1 MTTRLDLRMT
11 LRRHLSDTGT
21 HPLWDEPFLN
31 DAITEAIRR
40 YSIPL
45 PRQAVAAIP
54 VTAGDREI
62 EVPEDV
68 NAMRIVHAFGDHGT
82 PWRRR
87 EQNET
92 PPVPGGVSTG
102 YPTGSS
108 IWRAWGTTIILG
120 MPAPRTGLWRIEHR
134 ANRIEPG
141 DDLSDLDV
149 QPGDE
154 DIILSLAIATALHRR
169 AVDEGKRYTGRSG
182 VHPLAAAA
190 RTAQGDADHLLWHRL
205 RHVRTGTLTNRLA

>member
-1 MTTRLDLRMT
+1 MT

-40 YSIPL
+40 YSILL

-68 NAMRIVHAFGDHGT
+68 NAMRVVHVFDDRGVS
-82 PWRRR
+82 WQRW
-87 EQNET
+87 EQGAAP
-92 PPVPGGVSTG
+92 PPVPDSASTG
-102 YPTGSS
+102 AS

-120 MPAPRTGLWRIEHR
+120 TPAPRTGLWRIEHR

-141 DDLSDLDV
+141 DDLSDLDI

>member
-1 MTTRLDLRMT
+1 MTTRLQLRMT

-40 YSIPL
+40 YSIPV

-54 VTAGDREI
+54 VVTGDREL
-62 EVPEDV
+62 EMPENV
-68 NAMRIVHAFGDHGT
+68 NAMRVVHVFDDRGV
-82 PWRRR
+82 PWRRW
-87 EQNET
+87 EQNAEP
-92 PPVPGGVSTG
+92 PPVPIG
-102 YPTGSS
+102 YPAGSS
-108 IWRAWGTTIILG
+108 IWRAWGTAIILG
-120 MPAPRTGLWRIEHR
+120 TQAPRTGLWRIEHR
-134 ANRIEPG
+134 ANRVEPF
-141 DDLSDLDV
+141 DDVADLDV

-154 DIILSLAIATALHRR
+154 DVILSLAIATALHRR

-190 RTAQGDADHLLWHRL
+190 RTAQADADHLLWHRL
-205 RHVRTGTLTNRLA
+205 RHVRTGTLNNRLA